1 MQSLTLQQVK
11 EKLKTLDDKTL
22 SNMLKQRQDNTS
34 NLTEAIKDEM
44 ATRCARKFILKEA
57 AKSGL
62 NKKHLDN
69 RLQIIIG

>member
-11 EKLKTLDDKTL
+11 EKLKTLDNKTL

-34 NLTEAIKDEM
+34 DLTEAIKDEM
-44 ATRCARKFILKEA
+44 ANRCAKEYILREARKA
-57 AKSGL
+57 GL

>member
-34 NLTEAIKDEM
+34 QLTEAIKDEM
-44 ATRCARKFILKEA
+44 ACRCAKEYILRDSEEEGENA
-57 AKSGL
+57 
-62 NKKHLDN
+62 
-69 RLQIIIG
+69 

>member
-34 NLTEAIKDEM
+34 YLSEAIKDEM
-44 ATRCARKFILKEA
+44 ACRCAKEYL
-57 AKSGL
+57 SL
-62 NKKHLDN
+62 IH
-69 RLQIIIG
+69 I